1 MKLSIIVP
9 LTDDQGYLDSLR
21 SIIQISLPQGHS
33 YELVLVKEFD
43 PSGLHKVAE
52 KPEAQL
58 FMYPKSSLSQKFEA
72 GAFQAKGDIFYFLMP
87 GYLPPFDFA
96 SRIIKACENDMKVG
110 TIPGKWLQRFCWC
123 FSSIRLEKIVINL
136 LKVNNLMISRTL
148 FSRTHG
154 FRWDGKD
161 RSLNH
166 LMVNALPNPS
176 NTILIS

>member
-1 MKLSIIVP
+1 M
-9 LTDDQGYLDSLR
+9 TNDQGYLDSLR
-21 SIIQISLPQGHS
+21 SIIHISLPKGHS

-43 PSGLHKVAE
+43 PTGLHKVAE

-96 SRIIKACENDMKVG
+96 SRIVKACENDIKVG
-110 TIPGKWLQRFCWC
+110 TIPGKWTQRLCW
-123 FSSIRLEKIVINL
+123 FFPFFGLEKILFNM
-136 LKVNNLMISRTL
+136 LKINNLMISRSV

-154 FRWDGKD
+154 LRWDGKD
-161 RSLNH
+161 RNLTY
-166 LMVNALPNPS
+166 LMVNAIPNPPT
-176 NTILIS
+176 TILIN